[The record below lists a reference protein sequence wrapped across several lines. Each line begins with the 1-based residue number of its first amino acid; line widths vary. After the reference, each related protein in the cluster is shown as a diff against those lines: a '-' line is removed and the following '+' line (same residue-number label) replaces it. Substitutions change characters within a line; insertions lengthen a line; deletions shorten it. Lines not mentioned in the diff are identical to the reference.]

1 MAAFTTIAAGVGL
14 AATGVSTAMSFSQ
27 ASSQRKAAERATRE
41 ADQKM
46 AEARARLEVNYAKS
60 MAVQKEPYELQ
71 REAELTGTAQLIEA
85 GQESERGS
93 QTTAG
98 KVLALQQQGQGAIRS
113 AMGEELSDIQGM
125 IIEEESRNRDVN
137 VQLDLGEVAGKQREA
152 AEARARAEKAKAEGF
167 QGAVSFVQQGVAMY
181 PMFGKGGTHNKQLA
195 DVTPVSTQSPSTPR
209 MDALR
214 QQYPNLYGSTP
225 TIGQPQI
232 GGSQFQIPSNL
243 QIQPLQ
249 YGLQNPSISGLNIG
263 MQPNPFYY
271 GQQPYSFGGLGL
283 GNSGYG
289 NGGYGNGG

>member
-27 ASSQRKAAERATRE
+27 AANQRKAAERATRE
-41 ADQKM
+41 ADKKM
-46 AEARARLEVNYAKS
+46 ADARARLEVNYAKS

-85 GQESERGS
+85 GKESERGS

-152 AEARARAEKAKAEGF
+152 AEAKARAEKAKAEGV
-167 QGAVSFVQQGVAMY
+167 QGAINFVQQGVGMI
-181 PMFGKGGTHNKQLA
+181 PMFGKGGTHNRQLA
-195 DVTPVSTQSPSTPR
+195 DINSVSTQPMSNPR
-209 MDALR
+209 TDALR

-225 TIGQPQI
+225 TIQPQF
-232 GGSQFQIPSNL
+232 GNSQFGMQIPNL
-243 QIQPLQ
+243 QMQPLQ
-249 YGLQNPSISGLNIG
+249 YGQSLNQG
-263 MQPNPFYY
+263 FGFNSAAMQQNPFYY

-283 GNSGYG
+283 GSGG
-289 NGGYGNGG
+289 N

>member
-1 MAAFTTIAAGVGL
+1 MAMFTTIAAGVGL

-152 AEARARAEKAKAEGF
+152 AEAKARAEKAKAEGF

-181 PMFGKGGTHNKQLA
+181 PLVGKGGTHNKQLA

-214 QQYPNLYGSTP
+214 QQYPNLYGMTP
-225 TIGQPQI
+225 TTPSTFSQPQL
-232 GGSQFQIPSNL
+232 GGSQFGVQIPSNL

-283 GNSGYG
+283 KSGKY
-289 NGGYGNGG
+289 

>member
-1 MAAFTTIAAGVGL
+1 MAMFTTIAAGVGL

-27 ASSQRKAAERATRE
+27 ASQQRKASERATRE

-60 MAVQKEPYELQ
+60 MAIQKEPYELQ

-152 AEARARAEKAKAEGF
+152 AEAKARAEKAKAEGF
-167 QGAVSFVQQGVAMY
+167 QGAVNFVQQGVAMY
-181 PMFGKGGTHNKQLA
+181 PMFGKGGSHNKQLA
-195 DVTPVSTQSPSTPR
+195 DITPVSTQ
-209 MDALR
+209 
-214 QQYPNLYGSTP
+214 
-225 TIGQPQI
+225 
-232 GGSQFQIPSNL
+232 
-243 QIQPLQ
+243 
-249 YGLQNPSISGLNIG
+249 
-263 MQPNPFYY
+263 
-271 GQQPYSFGGLGL
+271 
-283 GNSGYG
+283 
-289 NGGYGNGG
+289 

>member
-27 ASSQRKAAERATRE
+27 AANQRKAAERAERE
-41 ADQKM
+41 ADKKM

-152 AEARARAEKAKAEGF
+152 AEAKARAEKAKAEGV
-167 QGAVSFVQQGVAMY
+167 QGAINFVQQGVAMY
-181 PMFGKGGTHNKQLA
+181 PLVGKGGTHNKQLM
-195 DVTPVSTQSPSTPR
+195 DVNSVSTQPMSNPR

-225 TIGQPQI
+225 TTPTAFGQPQL
-232 GGSQFQIPSNL
+232 GGSQFGVQIPSNL
-243 QIQPLQ
+243 QMQPLQ
-249 YGLQNPSISGLNIG
+249 YGQSLNQG
-263 MQPNPFYY
+263 FGFNAAAMQQNPFYY

-283 GNSGYG
+283 GSGS
-289 NGGYGNGG
+289 

>member
-27 ASSQRKAAERATRE
+27 AANQRKAAERATRE
-41 ADQKM
+41 ADKKM

-152 AEARARAEKAKAEGF
+152 AEAKARAEKAKAEGV
-167 QGAVSFVQQGVAMY
+167 QGAINFVQQGVAMY
-181 PMFGKGGTHNKQLA
+181 PLVGKGGSHNKQLA
-195 DVTPVSTQSPSTPR
+195 DLGGGASTQPMSNPR

-225 TIGQPQI
+225 TVPPSLGQ
-232 GGSQFQIPSNL
+232 SQFQGFQVPNL
-243 QIQPLQ
+243 QISPLQ
-249 YGLQNPSISGLNIG
+249 YGQSSNQGFGFNFGAMQQNA
-263 MQPNPFYY
+263 MQQNPFYY

-283 GNSGYG
+283 SSGS
-289 NGGYGNGG
+289 

>member
-14 AATGVSTAMSFSQ
+14 AATGVTTAMSFSQ

-152 AEARARAEKAKAEGF
+152 AEAKARAEKAKAEGV
-167 QGAVSFVQQGVAMY
+167 QGVVSFAKQGLEMI
-181 PMFGKGGTHNKQLA
+181 PMFGDSGTHNKQLMN
-195 DVTPVSTQSPSTPR
+195 VNGVSTQPMSNAR
-209 MDALR
+209 MDALK

-225 TIGQPQI
+225 MTPSPFSQPQF
-232 GGSQFQIPSNL
+232 GVQIPPNL
-243 QIQPLQ
+243 QMQPLQ
-249 YGLQNPSISGLNIG
+249 YGLQQNQGFGFNPAA
-263 MQPNPFYY
+263 MQQNPFYY
-271 GQQPYSFGGLGL
+271 GQNPYSFGGLGL
-283 GNSGYG
+283 SGGN
-289 NGGYGNGG
+289 

>member
-27 ASSQRKAAERATRE
+27 AANQRKAAERATRE
-41 ADQKM
+41 ADKKM

-152 AEARARAEKAKAEGF
+152 AEARARAEKAKAEGV
-167 QGAVSFVQQGVAMY
+167 QGAINFVKQGVAMY
-181 PMFGKGGTHNKQLA
+181 PLVGKGGTHNKQLA
-195 DVTPVSTQSPSTPR
+195 DVTPVSTQSPSTPH
-209 MDALR
+209 MNALR

-225 TIGQPQI
+225 TVPPTLGQPQL
-232 GGSQFQIPSNL
+232 GGSQFGIQIPSNL
-243 QIQPLQ
+243 QISPLQ
-249 YGLQNPSISGLNIG
+249 YGLKNPSISGLNIG

-283 GNSGYG
+283 GNG
-289 NGGYGNGG
+289 N

>member
-14 AATGVSTAMSFSQ
+14 AATGVTTAMSFSQ

-152 AEARARAEKAKAEGF
+152 AEAKARAEKAKAEGV
-167 QGAVSFVQQGVAMY
+167 QGVVSFAKQGLEMI
-181 PMFGKGGTHNKQLA
+181 PMFGDSGTHNKQLMN
-195 DVTPVSTQSPSTPR
+195 VNVVSTQPMSNAR
-209 MDALR
+209 MDALK

-225 TIGQPQI
+225 MTPSPFSQPQF
-232 GGSQFQIPSNL
+232 GVQIPPNL
-243 QIQPLQ
+243 QMQPLQ
-249 YGLQNPSISGLNIG
+249 YGLQQNQGFGFNPAA
-263 MQPNPFYY
+263 MQQNPFYY
-271 GQQPYSFGGLGL
+271 GQNPYSFGGLGL
-283 GNSGYG
+283 SGGN
-289 NGGYGNGG
+289 

>member
-1 MAAFTTIAAGVGL
+1 MAMFTTIAAGVGL
-14 AATGVSTAMSFSQ
+14 AATGVTTAMSFSQ
-27 ASSQRKAAERATRE
+27 AANQRKAAERATRE

-152 AEARARAEKAKAEGF
+152 AEAKARAEKAKAEGV
-167 QGAVSFVQQGVAMY
+167 QGAINFVQQGIAM
-181 PMFGKGGTHNKQLA
+181 PNLFGKGGTHNKQLA
-195 DVTPVSTQSPSTPR
+195 DINTVSTQSPSTPR

-225 TIGQPQI
+225 TMQPNL
-232 GGSQFQIPSNL
+232 GGSQFGMQIPSNL

-249 YGLQNPSISGLNIG
+249 YNTSLNQGLGFNPAA
-263 MQPNPFYY
+263 MQQNPFYY

-283 GNSGYG
+283 GSGS
-289 NGGYGNGG
+289 N

>member
-1 MAAFTTIAAGVGL
+1 MAIATSTAVAIGGL
-14 AATGVSTAMSFSQ
+14 AISAGTTAMSFSQ
-27 ASSQRKAAERATRE
+27 AANQRKAAERATRE

-71 REAELTGTAQLIEA
+71 REAQAAGTAQLIEA

-98 KVLALQQQGQGAIRS
+98 KVLALQQQGQGAIRA

-152 AEARARAEKAKAEGF
+152 AEAKARAEKAKAEGW
-167 QGAVSFVQQGVAMY
+167 QGVVNTVQKSF
-181 PMFGKGGTHNKQLA
+181 PLIETFGKGGTHNSQLA
-195 DVTPVSTQSPSTPR
+195 DINTVSTQSPSTPR

-225 TIGQPQI
+225 TMQPNL
-232 GGSQFQIPSNL
+232 GGSQFGMQIPPNL
-243 QIQPLQ
+243 QMQPLQ
-249 YGLQNPSISGLNIG
+249 YNQSLNQGLGFNPSA
-263 MQPNPFYY
+263 MQQNPFYY
-271 GQQPYSFGGLGL
+271 GVQPYSFGG
-283 GNSGYG
+283 YTQPKFP
-289 NGGYGNGG
+289 

>member
-27 ASSQRKAAERATRE
+27 AANQRKAAERAERE

-152 AEARARAEKAKAEGF
+152 AEAKARAEKAKAEGV
-167 QGAVSFVQQGVAMY
+167 QGAINFVQQGVAMY
-181 PMFGKGGTHNKQLA
+181 PMFGKGGSHNKQLA
-195 DVTPVSTQSPSTPR
+195 DITPVSTQSPSTPR

-225 TIGQPQI
+225 MTPPAFGQPQL

-249 YGLQNPSISGLNIG
+249 YGLQNPSINGLNIG

-283 GNSGYG
+283 SSSGN
-289 NGGYGNGG
+289 